1 MYVGPHASN
10 DSEHTVVSEV
20 VFNNYWQSFPF
31 LSEECARST

>member
-10 DSEHTVVSEV
+10 GSGQTV

-31 LSEECARST
+31 LSEECAQST